1 MRAEPLG
8 VGFMFYKRGSREIPS
23 PFVSASLQREGANC
37 GPGHRLHR
45 NATILALWSS
55 ACQPPELGDLTYVL

>member
-8 VGFMFYKRGSREIPS
+8 VGFMFYKRSSREIPS

-37 GPGHRLHR
+37 GPGHR
-45 NATILALWSS
+45 ASS
-55 ACQPPELGDLTYVL
+55 ERDHTGTMIFSLPASRTGGT